1 MFAMDGWLQDF
12 RYACRG
18 LRRNLGFISVVV
30 LIIGLGIGTNTAVF
44 SVIESVLLRSL
55 PFAEPDRLVSVWTIP
70 PNSSGKLGISGPEF
84 QDYKEQSR
92 SFEYI
97 AEIAPRF
104 TYTWTGHGEPRTVL
118 CTATSP
124 DFFPMLGVQP
134 RMGRLYSPEEYH
146 VDGMQVLISERFW
159 REQLGGDPNVL
170 GKVLNLDGVSQVV
183 IGVIPSLPDLFPD
196 TDIWAKMVPDF
207 PWMRVRGNKFLNLM
221 GRLKPGVSIE
231 QAQNEMTAILRRGPG
246 ESQEISVQLTPLKT
260 ELVGKVKQQMQIVMA
275 AVALVLLV
283 TCVNVSYLLL
293 ARNSKRQGEVA
304 IRLSIGAS
312 PVRILRQFIL
322 ENFVLVFLGG
332 LLGLMLSVQCV
343 KLLAGLNLAGL
354 PRSQTISLDGSV
366 LMFALGVMLC
376 INLFLAFAPSV
387 TFGRLPIYAI
397 LKTGRGQSGNL
408 GKAHFRFMLISEVSL
423 TIILLVAAGLLLRS
437 FLQVTR
443 VQLGFRSDHL
453 ITSYLR
459 TNDYPEGRK
468 FFPELMRRTGE
479 LSGVQASAVSDCMP
493 GTTARPA
500 SLKFEDRPN
509 DPYNVSTVQGCWIS
523 ADYFRAIGTPVLQG
537 RVFTVRDDNTAPPVV
552 IVNQALAQ
560 AYWPG
565 ESPIG
570 KRIAPNYIGAG
581 RNNSDVPIYRE
592 IVGVVANIR
601 QKGIEGSVEPAV
613 YMPYLQDQTNHV
625 FAAMNWFVR
634 TTADPRSLMGT
645 IRPIVHQIRPNQPV
659 EKMQTMEEG
668 LFRLMSPRR
677 FTLSLF
683 ASFAGLAL
691 FLSATGIFGMIA
703 YSVSRRMPE
712 MGVRMALGAQRGD
725 IRQLVLREGLA
736 LTLGGIVLGCFIAAI
751 FTRAMAG
758 LLFGVKATDPLS
770 FAGAILVLLVVA
782 IVACLIPAW
791 RAGSIDPMQA
801 LRME

>member
-560 AYWPG
+560 TYWPG

-634 TTADPRSLMGT
+634 TTADPRSWMGT

-659 EKMQTMEEG
+659 EKMQTMEERLFPG
-668 LFRLMSPRR
+668 LHFFHR
-677 FTLSLF
+677 T
-683 ASFAGLAL
+683 
-691 FLSATGIFGMIA
+691 
-703 YSVSRRMPE
+703 
-712 MGVRMALGAQRGD
+712 
-725 IRQLVLREGLA
+725 
-736 LTLGGIVLGCFIAAI
+736 
-751 FTRAMAG
+751 
-758 LLFGVKATDPLS
+758 
-770 FAGAILVLLVVA
+770 
-782 IVACLIPAW
+782 
-791 RAGSIDPMQA
+791 
-801 LRME
+801 

>member
-1 MFAMDGWLQDF
+1 MDGWLQDF